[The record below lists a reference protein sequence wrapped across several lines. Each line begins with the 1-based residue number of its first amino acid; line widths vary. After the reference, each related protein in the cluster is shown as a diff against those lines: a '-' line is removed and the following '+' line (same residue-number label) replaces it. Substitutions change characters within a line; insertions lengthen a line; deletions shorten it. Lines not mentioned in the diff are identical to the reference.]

1 MPHSPDAPLDR
12 LVRAV
17 TSLSYALGRSRV
29 HEELTASVGVTVE
42 RPEIALLRV
51 LYASPEPLRV
61 TDVAARLL
69 VRSPH
74 VTRQV
79 ARLEA
84 AGLVRRVPDA
94 LDHRTHLL
102 STTAHGRQVVDRIDQ
117 GMRDTFRATLQDMT
131 DGQLA
136 DAAEV
141 MERLA
146 ADAAARYEEPPPLRR
161 RLAAALDGRAGPL
174 PRTGGG
180 GPAPPSGWGGQGLRA
195 EVTR

>member
-12 LVRAV
+12 LVKAV

-61 TDVAARLL
+61 TDLAARLL

-117 GMRDTFRATLQDMT
+117 GMRDSFRATLDDMT
-131 DGQLA
+131 DRQLA

-146 ADAAARYEEPPPLRR
+146 ADAAARHEEPH
-161 RLAAALDGRAGPL
+161 
-174 PRTGGG
+174 
-180 GPAPPSGWGGQGLRA
+180 PAPPPTRGGG
-195 EVTR
+195 

>member
-12 LVRAV
+12 LVKAV

-61 TDVAARLL
+61 TDLATRLL

-117 GMRDTFRATLQDMT
+117 GMRDSFRATLDDMT
-131 DGQLA
+131 DRQRPTRPRSWSGSRRTRRPA
-136 DAAEV
+136 TRSPTRPRHPRAAEA
-141 MERLA
+141 EGRGGA
-146 ADAAARYEEPPPLRR
+146 EP
-161 RLAAALDGRAGPL
+161 A
-174 PRTGGG
+174 
-180 GPAPPSGWGGQGLRA
+180 GQGLRA
-195 EVTR
+195 EVTRYTS